1 MGDAT
6 KLAMAIGLATI
17 AFIFFFFAFHPNG
30 VENVNN
36 PGDMLKHLIDEFN
49 NVGGTVPTTPAGGG
63 ATTEAVLPT
72 PTGNPSLSQ
81 EFVGE

>member
-1 MGDAT
+1 MSDAT
-6 KLAMAIGLATI
+6 KLAMAIGLMTI

-49 NVGGTVPTTPAGGG
+49 NVGGTVPTTPSGSG
-63 ATTEAVLPT
+63 ATTEPVLPT
-72 PTGNPSLSQ
+72 PTGNASTSQ
-81 EFVGE
+81 QIAGE